1 MDCSLVRTLV
11 QRYVSAAALGGTGSR
26 AGTGPGDTAAAA
38 APRAPPPPPDP
49 AADASPGVPGGLA
62 VSRGASRTR
71 GGPTR
76 GVCTLP
82 VLPTG
87 ATLPAPTCSSRC
99 TGAPL
104 PGARAGMGLSARTF
118 LLRLRSGPRAGGMCR
133 SGLRLSLLSWRIR
146 RSGGVTLAQEKAVIF
161 AGLPTPLGGFRSEVW
176 NLPCNQSAPRPRAF

>member
-26 AGTGPGDTAAAA
+26 AGTGPGDTDAAAA
-38 APRAPPPPPDP
+38 APSTPRSRCCRQPRGPWRL
-49 AADASPGVPGGLA
+49 GRLPGGEQDAGRTYARSLH
-62 VSRGASRTR
+62 RPGASD
-71 GGPTR
+71 
-76 GVCTLP
+76 
-82 VLPTG
+82 G

-104 PGARAGMGLSARTF
+104 PGARAGMGPSAQTF

-133 SGLRLSLLSWRIR
+133 SGLRLSLLSRRIR